1 MSRLA
6 KPFDAE
12 KINLPRFS
20 VFSGNVTMAELSQSA
35 VKMDRTGHTRWVRI
49 SHWIGTVS
57 FLTLAFTGFVILM
70 AHPRLYWG
78 EVGNDLTPALIE
90 LPISRNYK
98 HSGWVN
104 STPFFQDA
112 ASPVSANR
120 TYDIF
125 NKNGWGRS
133 LHFLMAWF
141 LVLTGAIYLL
151 AGVFTGHFR
160 RHIVPR
166 PAELGP
172 HLFWRDV
179 LDHARLRI
187 RAATGGPHY
196 GLLQKCSYFAV
207 VFLALPL
214 IVVTGLAMS
223 PAITAAYP
231 FLSSLFGGFQSAR
244 TIHFFA
250 FVVLMLFLLVHVVMI
265 VKSGFKRQMRAM
277 TIGPKHEN

>member
-1 MSRLA
+1 
-6 KPFDAE
+6 
-12 KINLPRFS
+12 
-20 VFSGNVTMAELSQSA
+20 MAALSEPTAQSA
-35 VKMDRTGHTRWVRI
+35 RLGHTRWVRT
-49 SHWIGTVS
+49 SHWIVTLS

-90 LPISRNYK
+90 LPISRN
-98 HSGWVN
+98 HRHGGWEN

-120 TYDIF
+120 TFDIF

-133 LHFLMAWF
+133 LHFLAAWF
-141 LVLTGAIYLL
+141 LVLTGAVYLL

-166 PAELGP
+166 REELGSR
-172 HLFWRDV
+172 LWRDV

-223 PAITAAYP
+223 PAVTAAYP
-231 FLSSLFGGFQSAR
+231 FLSRIFGGFQSAR

-250 FVVLMLFLLVHVVMI
+250 FVVLMLFLFVHVLMI
-265 VKSGFKRQMRAM
+265 IRSGFKSQMRAM
-277 TIGPKHEN
+277 TIGEKHED